1 MAAVD
6 DSFRRLQEAAAAGA
20 GSLGA
25 GSGSNDQTMEYM
37 LLATAACY
45 LGVFALMGVC
55 ALTSRRERQPPE
67 LPLRAPQFQD
77 SGVQPFNKTP
87 VADLDMVW
95 RKAFLRKVYAI
106 LGVQLLTTTALV
118 ATMMMKGG
126 ADLITWVQSEGRWT
140 MWTAMIGSF
149 VSLFGL
155 QCVRHRTP
163 HNMLVLGAFTLCESW
178 MIGTI
183 CSMYY
188 ANGMGILV
196 LEALALTSII
206 FAGLTVFTMQS
217 KIDFSVMGPA
227 LFVSLL
233 ALIVWGLFARFFFAS
248 VVAQQ
253 VYALCGVV
261 LFSLFIVYDTHMV
274 LKQCSYDEYIMGA
287 IQLYLDIINLFLF
300 ILELL
305 GIKPRDD

>member
-1 MAAVD
+1 MAAMD

-45 LGVFALMGVC
+45 LGVFALLGVC
-55 ALTSRRERQPPE
+55 AFTSRRERQPPE

-77 SGVQPFNKTP
+77 SGEQPFNKTP

-248 VVAQQ
+248 VVASQ

-274 LKQCSYDEYIMGA
+274 LKQYSYDEYIMGA